1 MKDRAEFV
9 KITHLYWLSSVLGW
23 EAVNSILKKIR

>member
-23 EAVNSILKKIR
+23 EAVNSILKKSR